1 MISRRRLR
9 RLLASA
15 LAFVAILGVA
25 LWTAP
30 RWLVPRIAAA
40 WPGCLYSVH
49 TNEKAVAFT
58 FDDGPDSGH
67 TDEILE
73 MLKANDAHAT
83 FFFVSSH
90 VPGNE
95 AVLTRLVAQ
104 GHEIG
109 NHLTR
114 VEPSIRLSPAAFDAA
129 VREAGA
135 SLSRFGPVR
144 WLRPGRPGTTPGCS
158 APSSVAEPVR
168 IGLGLPVR
176 SATAVGA
183 DCLGVH
189 SRERPAGRHRRV
201 AREGRARPAD
211 RRHAQTGSPG
221 AAFARVSHRHAFGTR
236 AATIILMLSEGRRPS
251 DPPTR
256 SLARRFAGALHSRG
270 SLAAARSRD
279 GDRRFMR

>member
-9 RLLASA
+9 RFLAAA

-30 RWLVPRIAAA
+30 RCLVPRIAAA

-83 FFFVSSH
+83 FFFASSH
-90 VPGNE
+90 V
-95 AVLTRLVAQ
+95 
-104 GHEIG
+104 G

-135 SLSRFGPVR
+135 YLSRFGPVR
-144 WLRPGRPGTTPGCS
+144 WLRPGSTWYNTRMLGPIQRS
-158 APSSVAEPVR
+158 ESSQS
-168 IGLGLPVR
+168 GLLSHMGSRNVR
-176 SATAVGA
+176 STLSRRSVVHRPEPIGRDA
-183 DCLGVH
+183 GVCRAFVSDVH
-189 SRERPAGRHRRV
+189 Q
-201 AREGRARPAD
+201 REGRQIPTT
-211 RRHAQTGSPG
+211 RRQTGAVRPRT
-221 AAFARVSHRHAFGTR
+221 ARCTGTPEVLPHRRG
-236 AATIILMLSEGRRPS
+236 P
-251 DPPTR
+251 
-256 SLARRFAGALHSRG
+256 SRG
-270 SLAAARSRD
+270 AKVTTHRQGAHRMS
-279 GDRRFMR
+279 

>member
-9 RLLASA
+9 WLLASA
-15 LAFVAILGVA
+15 LAFVAVLAVA

-40 WPGCLYSVH
+40 WPGCVYSVQ

-95 AVLTRLVAQ
+95 AVLTRLVTQ

-144 WLRPGRPGTTPGCS
+144 WLRPGSTWYNTRMLGTIQRAGYQCALGSVYPYDPQLRS
-158 APSSVAEPVR
+158 APIASAYILANVQPGAIVVLHERDARGPRTVATLKRV
-168 IGLGLPVR
+168 LPVLR
-176 SATAVGA
+176 SRGY
-183 DCLGVH
+183 
-189 SRERPAGRHRRV
+189 RV
-201 AREGRARPAD
+201 V
-211 RRHAQTGSPG
+211 T
-221 AAFARVSHRHAFGTR
+221 
-236 AATIILMLSEGRRPS
+236 LSE
-251 DPPTR
+251 
-256 SLARRFAGALHSRG
+256 LARL
-270 SLAAARSRD
+270 RSS
-279 GDRRFMR
+279 

>member
-1 MISRRRLR
+1 
-9 RLLASA
+9 
-15 LAFVAILGVA
+15 VAILGVA

-40 WPGCLYSVH
+40 WPWCLYSVH

-58 FDDGPDSGH
+58 FDDGPDSGY
-67 TDEILE
+67 TDEIPE

-144 WLRPGRPGTTPGCS
+144 WLRPGSTWYNTRMLGTIQRGRI
-158 APSSVAEPVR
+158 PVR

-176 SATAVGA
+176 SAMRSAPIASAYILANV
-183 DCLGVH
+183 
-189 SRERPAGRHRRV
+189 
-201 AREGRARPAD
+201 
-211 RRHAQTGSPG
+211 QPG
-221 AAFARVSHRHAFGTR
+221 AIVVLHARDARGPRTV
-236 AATIILMLSEGRRPS
+236 ATLKRVLPVLRSRGYRIVTLSE
-251 DPPTR
+251 
-256 SLARRFAGALHSRG
+256 LARLQS
-270 SLAAARSRD
+270 S
-279 GDRRFMR
+279 

>member
-9 RLLASA
+9 WLLVSVVG
-15 LAFVAILGVA
+15 FVALVGFA

-30 RWLVPRIAAA
+30 RWLVPRIADT
-40 WPGCLYSVH
+40 WPGCLYAVR
-49 TNEKAVAFT
+49 TTERAVAFT
-58 FDDGPDSGH
+58 FDDGPDSVH

-73 MLKANDAHAT
+73 VLKAHDAHAT

-95 AVLTRLVAQ
+95 ALLTRLVAQ

-144 WLRPGRPGTTPGCS
+144 WLRPGSTWYNTTMLGTIQRAGYQCALGSVYPYDPQLRS
-158 APSSVAEPVR
+158 APIASAYILANVQPGAIVVLHERDARGPRTVATLKRV
-168 IGLGLPVR
+168 LPVLR
-176 SATAVGA
+176 SRGY
-183 DCLGVH
+183 
-189 SRERPAGRHRRV
+189 RV
-201 AREGRARPAD
+201 V
-211 RRHAQTGSPG
+211 T
-221 AAFARVSHRHAFGTR
+221 
-236 AATIILMLSEGRRPS
+236 LSE
-251 DPPTR
+251 
-256 SLARRFAGALHSRG
+256 LARRQPS
-270 SLAAARSRD
+270 
-279 GDRRFMR
+279 

>member
-49 TNEKAVAFT
+49 TNEKAVAFK
-58 FDDGPDSGH
+58 FDDGPDSRH

-73 MLKANDAHAT
+73 MPKANDAHAT

-144 WLRPGRPGTTPGCS
+144 WLRPGSTWYNTRMLGTIQRGGYQCALGSVYPYDPQLRS
-158 APSSVAEPVR
+158 APIASAYILANVQPGAIVVLHERDARGPRTAATLKRV
-168 IGLGLPVR
+168 LPVLR
-176 SATAVGA
+176 SRGYRIVT
-183 DCLGVH
+183 
-189 SRERPAGRHRRV
+189 
-201 AREGRARPAD
+201 
-211 RRHAQTGSPG
+211 
-221 AAFARVSHRHAFGTR
+221 
-236 AATIILMLSEGRRPS
+236 LSK
-251 DPPTR
+251 
-256 SLARRFAGALHSRG
+256 LARLQS
-270 SLAAARSRD
+270 S
-279 GDRRFMR
+279 